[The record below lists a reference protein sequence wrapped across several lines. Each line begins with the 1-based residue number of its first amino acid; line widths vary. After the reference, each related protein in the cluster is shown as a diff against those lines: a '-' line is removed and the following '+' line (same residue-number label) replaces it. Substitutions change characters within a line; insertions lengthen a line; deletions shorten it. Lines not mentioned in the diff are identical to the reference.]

1 MPKFKLLVF
10 DWDGTLMDSQGRIVN
25 SFQAAIADLQLEY
38 RNVNQIRTII
48 GLGLEEGIIALFPTL
63 AQSPRLLLAKHY
75 YDYFWSAAALPTP
88 LFSGI
93 AEMLQ
98 TLHATGYWLAV
109 ATGKSRLGLNR
120 SLNDTGL
127 QSLFLSSRCA
137 EETSSKP
144 HPQMLQE
151 IMAEL
156 EVSNSETLM
165 VGDTDYDLQ
174 MANNAGV
181 ASVAVSYGMHEKDR
195 LLKCRPLVCLDDLSE
210 LPVWLQNF
218 ES

>member
-1 MPKFKLLVF
+1 MSKFKLLVF

-38 RNVNQIRTII
+38 RNVNQIRSII
-48 GLGLEEGIIALFPTL
+48 GLGLEEGIITLFPTL

-75 YDYFWSAAALPTP
+75 HDYFWSAAALPTP
-88 LFSGI
+88 LFPGI

-98 TLHATGYWLAV
+98 TLHAAGYWLAV

-195 LLKCRPLVCLDDLSE
+195 LLKCQPLVCLDDLSE
-210 LPVWLQNF
+210 LPVWLKNF